1 MSREEDD
8 GETFQRKIRQGV
20 TVNSL
25 KLALINER
33 YVARFVQTSDKVR
46 YNRKM

>member
-1 MSREEDD
+1 MA
-8 GETFQRKIRQGV
+8 
-20 TVNSL
+20 VNSL

-33 YVARFVQTSDKVR
+33 YVALRTNFRQVR